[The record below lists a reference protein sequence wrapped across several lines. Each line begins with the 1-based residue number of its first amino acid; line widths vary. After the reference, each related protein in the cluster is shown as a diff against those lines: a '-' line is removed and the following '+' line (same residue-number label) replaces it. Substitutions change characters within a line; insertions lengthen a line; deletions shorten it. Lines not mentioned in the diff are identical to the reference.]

1 MTHRDMSRGRNNSV
15 AFAAKL
21 SSVGIRAGWLGSE

>member
-1 MTHRDMSRGRNNSV
+1 MADRDISRRRNNSV

-21 SSVGIRAGWLGSE
+21 TSVGIWAGWLGSE